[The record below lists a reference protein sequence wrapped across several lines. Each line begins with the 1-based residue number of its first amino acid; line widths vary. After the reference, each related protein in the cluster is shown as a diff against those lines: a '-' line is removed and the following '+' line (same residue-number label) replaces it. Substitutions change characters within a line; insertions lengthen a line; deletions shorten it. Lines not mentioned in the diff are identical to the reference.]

1 MTAMIAFDTYVLWR
15 PVYTGE
21 GTATLLLLMPDTV
34 RPELFGRLAIFD
46 SSTDGSG
53 KLLTFFHNVNYID
66 SGECYGTCADLQAYD
81 FYGGDREWT
90 VWPCHHAGLNG
101 IDDRDSDSEA
111 SDQRDGGAS
120 EKNGSPC
127 GFGLTDCC
135 VYREYTD

>member
-1 MTAMIAFDTYVLWR
+1 
-15 PVYTGE
+15 
-21 GTATLLLLMPDTV
+21 MPDTV

-66 SGECYGTCADLQAYD
+66 SGERYGTCADLQAYG
-81 FYGGDREWT
+81 FYGGNREWT

-135 VYREYTD
+135 VYREDTD